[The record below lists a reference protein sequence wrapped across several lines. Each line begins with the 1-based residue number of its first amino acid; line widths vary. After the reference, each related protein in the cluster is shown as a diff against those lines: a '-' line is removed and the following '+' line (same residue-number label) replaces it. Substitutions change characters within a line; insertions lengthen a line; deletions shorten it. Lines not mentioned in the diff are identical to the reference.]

1 MHSAVTVIALP
12 AAEKHGAIVVAG
24 HVASESN
31 IAHGPLIIIDVV
43 EEQVVE
49 VLIQPLLP
57 SPFEI
62 GSIQSCAAASLPCR
76 DGSFNVPVILSSTP
90 ASECPT
96 CVDLTRVDLDLVLDA
111 DALATL
117 DVIE

>member
-12 AAEKHGAIVVAG
+12 AAEKHGAIVIAG

-49 VLIQPLLP
+49 VLI
-57 SPFEI
+57 
-62 GSIQSCAAASLPCR
+62 
-76 DGSFNVPVILSSTP
+76 
-90 ASECPT
+90 
-96 CVDLTRVDLDLVLDA
+96 
-111 DALATL
+111 
-117 DVIE
+117 

>member
-1 MHSAVTVIALP
+1 MGPILNRKRLLGAEMHSAVTVVALP
-12 AAEKHGAIVVAG
+12 AAEKHGAIVIAG

-57 SPFEI
+57 GRFDLHE
-62 GSIQSCAAASLPCR
+62 QSGRCCTSAATCR
-76 DGSFNVPVILSSTP
+76 YSG
-90 ASECPT
+90 
-96 CVDLTRVDLDLVLDA
+96 R
-111 DALATL
+111 
-117 DVIE
+117 